1 MSRVLTKHAV
11 QQCSEALATE
21 SGHLPEVLDAL
32 PAAVYL
38 TDKAGRI
45 TFYNEAAAT
54 LWGCR
59 PTIGSAEWCG
69 SWRLYWPDG
78 TPLPHD
84 QCPMAMALKEERAI
98 NGMEAAAER
107 PDGTRVPFLA
117 FPRPLRDDKGAIV
130 GAINMLVDVSERK
143 RIEVQARDAEER
155 FRRLFETAPMAVF
168 VCDKNA
174 VIQDFNAQA
183 VELWGRAPVRGVE
196 KHCGSVKLWLPD
208 GTHLPHEQ
216 SPLRDV
222 LSTGIPVRDVEVTIE
237 RPDGSLLPVLVNFAP
252 LWDAN
257 EEIAGAITS
266 FVDISGRK
274 SIEEAAQRLASIVE
288 SSDDAI
294 ISKDLNGI
302 IKTWNTAAER
312 LFGYLA
318 EEIVGKSVTTL
329 IPPERENEEPAI
341 LERLARGE
349 RIDHY
354 ETVRRRKDGTL
365 IDVSLTVSP
374 VRDRAGKIIGASKI
388 VRDIAERKR
397 KETQIAL
404 LMREVDHRS
413 KNLLALV
420 QAVVHLSKGDTP
432 EAIKA
437 SIAGRVQALS
447 NAHSLLA
454 QSRWEGAELDRLVKE
469 ELAPYLK
476 DGDSQ
481 ARVCGP
487 HLMLEP
493 DTGQSIAVVLH
504 ELATNAVKYGALS
517 VSTGNVRVEWSQAA
531 NNRLAIRWTETGGP
545 PVKAPSRQ
553 GFGTRVIDQMIRSQL
568 KGEIRF
574 DWRRDGLACEIGI
587 PREALAATH
596 RAGVARMVK
605 RDPER
610 SDRAEP
616 A

>member
-1 MSRVLTKHAV
+1 MGRFGCSDWATCAVSRVLRKQFL
-11 QQCSEALATE
+11 QQRNEALASE
-21 SGHLPEVLDAL
+21 SNHVHELFDAL

-98 NGMEAAAER
+98 DGMEAAAER
-107 PDGTRVPFLA
+107 PDGRRIPFLA
-117 FPRPLRDDKGAIV
+117 FPRPLRDDKGTVV
-130 GAINMLVDVSERK
+130 GAINMLVDISERK
-143 RIEVQARDAEER
+143 RTEVQAHEAEER
-155 FRRLFETAPMAVF
+155 FRRLFATAPMAVF
-168 VCDKNA
+168 VCDKDA
-174 VIQDFNAQA
+174 VIVDFNEQA
-183 VELWGRAPVRGVE
+183 VELWGREPVRGVE

-216 SPLRDV
+216 SPIRHV
-222 LSTGIPVRDVEVTIE
+222 LSTGIPVRNVEVSIE

-252 LWDAN
+252 LWNAD
-257 EEIAGAITS
+257 EEIMGAITS
-266 FVDISGRK
+266 FVDISERK

-294 ISKDLNGI
+294 VSKDLSGI

-318 EEIVGKSVTTL
+318 EEVVGKSITIL
-329 IPPERENEEPAI
+329 IPPDRENEEPAI

-374 VRDRAGKIIGASKI
+374 VKNRAGKVIGASKI
-388 VRDIAERKR
+388 VRDITERKR
-397 KETQIAL
+397 KEAQITL
-404 LMREVDHRS
+404 LSREVDHRS

-420 QAVVHLSKGDTP
+420 QAAVHLSNGDTP
-432 EAIKA
+432 EAIKT
-437 SIAGRVQALS
+437 SITGRIQALS
-447 NAHSLLA
+447 NVHSLLA
-454 QSRWEGAELDRLVKE
+454 QSRWEGAALDRLVRE

-487 HLMLEP
+487 NIVLEP
-493 DTGQSIAVVLH
+493 EAAQSIAVALH
-504 ELATNAVKYGALS
+504 ELTTNAVKYGALS
-517 VSTGNVRVEWSQAA
+517 APGGNVRVNWRTVNSQ
-531 NNRLAIRWTETGGP
+531 LAICWTETGGP
-545 PVKAPSRQ
+545 LAKAPTRQ
-553 GFGTRVIDQMIRSQL
+553 GFGTRVVDQMIRLQL
-568 KGEIRF
+568 KGEVRF
-574 DWRRDGLACEIGI
+574 DWRREGLVCEINI
-587 PREALAATH
+587 PR
-596 RAGVARMVK
+596 GY
-605 RDPER
+605 
-610 SDRAEP
+610 
-616 A
+616 

>member
-1 MSRVLTKHAV
+1 MLAGTGHSQIYVAFRPAAGQVELFRGICLISCRRLYPPQTKSGYNSVWMVGGEQQGDVRHSPESPQNTWYNSAVKRWRPRVAICAEL
-11 QQCSEALATE
+11 LN
-21 SGHLPEVLDAL
+21 AL

-117 FPRPLRDDKGAIV
+117 FPQPLRDDKGTVV
-130 GAINMLVDVSERK
+130 GAINMLVDISERK
-143 RIEVQARDAEER
+143 RIEVQAHDAEER
-155 FRRLFETAPMAVF
+155 FRRLFSTAPMAVF
-168 VCDKNA
+168 VCDKDA
-174 VIQDFNAQA
+174 VIVDFNEQA
-183 VELWGRAPVRGVE
+183 VELWGREPVRGVE

-216 SPLRDV
+216 SPVRSV
-222 LSTGIPVRDVEVTIE
+222 LSTGIPVRNVEVSIE

-252 LWDAN
+252 LWNAD
-257 EEIAGAITS
+257 EEITGAITS
-266 FVDISGRK
+266 FVDISERK
-274 SIEEAAQRLASIVE
+274 SVEEAAQRLASIVE

-294 ISKDLNGI
+294 VSKDLSGI

-318 EEIVGKSVTTL
+318 EEVVGKSITIL
-329 IPPERENEEPAI
+329 IPPDRENEEPAI

-374 VRDRAGKIIGASKI
+374 VKDKTGKIVGASKI
-388 VRDIAERKR
+388 VRDITERKR
-397 KETQIAL
+397 KEAQIAL
-404 LMREVDHRS
+404 LTREVDHRS

-420 QAVVHLSKGDTP
+420 QAAVHLSNGDTP
-432 EAIKA
+432 EAIKDFNHWTH
-437 SIAGRVQALS
+437 SSSLKCSFVAGA
-447 NAHSLLA
+447 
-454 QSRWEGAELDRLVKE
+454 
-469 ELAPYLK
+469 
-476 DGDSQ
+476 
-481 ARVCGP
+481 
-487 HLMLEP
+487 
-493 DTGQSIAVVLH
+493 IAV
-504 ELATNAVKYGALS
+504 G
-517 VSTGNVRVEWSQAA
+517 R
-531 NNRLAIRWTETGGP
+531 
-545 PVKAPSRQ
+545 
-553 GFGTRVIDQMIRSQL
+553 
-568 KGEIRF
+568 
-574 DWRRDGLACEIGI
+574 C
-587 PREALAATH
+587 
-596 RAGVARMVK
+596 
-605 RDPER
+605 
-610 SDRAEP
+610 
-616 A
+616 